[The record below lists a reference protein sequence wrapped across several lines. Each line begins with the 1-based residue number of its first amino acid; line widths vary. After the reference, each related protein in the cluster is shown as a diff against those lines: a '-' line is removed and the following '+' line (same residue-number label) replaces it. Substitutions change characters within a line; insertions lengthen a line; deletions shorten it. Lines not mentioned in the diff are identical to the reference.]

1 MIIDNPQGLRLDIF
15 TIKKFTQNG
24 VIADTNILFNLFISK
39 YIDCNENKNYLYKK
53 ARISKKEISCLN
65 DVLANLRIP
74 KLIITPHIFSEFINK
89 IRNELKEDCKGIN
102 KNSCEEIKNFFE
114 IYVNKN
120 DLINHQKFLDFGN
133 DISLIFATE
142 KQIKDYKYA
151 TIISFDGRFL
161 KEFFG
166 NEKNENIL
174 AINLGILK
182 YFY

>member
-74 KLIITPHIFSEFINK
+74 KLIITPIYS
-89 IRNELKEDCKGIN
+89 RNLL
-102 KNSCEEIKNFFE
+102 IK
-114 IYVNKN
+114 
-120 DLINHQKFLDFGN
+120 
-133 DISLIFATE
+133 
-142 KQIKDYKYA
+142 
-151 TIISFDGRFL
+151 
-161 KEFFG
+161 
-166 NEKNENIL
+166 
-174 AINLGILK
+174 
-182 YFY
+182 

>member
-1 MIIDNPQGLRLDIF
+1 M
-15 TIKKFTQNG
+15 
-24 VIADTNILFNLFISK
+24 
-39 YIDCNENKNYLYKK
+39 
-53 ARISKKEISCLN
+53 
-65 DVLANLRIP
+65 
-74 KLIITPHIFSEFINK
+74 
-89 IRNELKEDCKGIN
+89 
-102 KNSCEEIKNFFE
+102 
-114 IYVNKN
+114 NKN